1 MMNFRVTARNFANY
15 RIYEIWTA
23 MLICFVLLVA
33 SDISMATDKTS
44 GTFNGLYSSM
54 GIDLDGDGFYDSIDL
69 EVGLN
74 IAVPG
79 IYEVSGQLIEDSGNG
94 TYSASNKTYL
104 SLGARSVGLRFYAL
118 RTPGAFILRNLT
130 LYDNY
135 GRDLGQIEE
144 AYKTENYSYLDPDPR
159 IARLTGNFRDHGEDV
174 NGDGKFE
181 FLNVDAGIHVFFPGQ
196 YTLTGYLYDLNG
208 SEVAWS
214 IDNGDFE
221 AGNQT
226 MHLKFDGALINKH
239 GMNGPYHLE
248 RLLLTGLDWAIMEK
262 VSYAYNTSA
271 YTSSDF
277 VEPVRPESAK
287 TISGVGEGELILTAV
302 IKHTVPVLSGVFS
315 YSIAGINIPPITVP
329 MKITSSKYGYSY
341 NFTDV
346 YMPNKPNNFTVSA
359 YGVRNLNIGL
369 KKDPVAGGL
378 NFTRIWV
385 TSQILADNNGTAT
398 TQSDLL
404 SPGRYQF
411 MLFGDAAGN
420 VSQVDLTMTLVKKI
434 IVNGRF
440 NLAINT
446 SGFPSG
452 DYSISAK
459 ALNGSFNL
467 DEITLGGLPV
477 ADLSPI

>member
-1 MMNFRVTARNFANY
+1 MNSKVTAGNFANY
-15 RIYEIWTA
+15 GICEIWIA
-23 MLICFVLLVA
+23 ILIFFILFLA
-33 SDISMATDKTS
+33 SDISTASDKAGATFS
-44 GTFNGLYSSM
+44 GLYSSM

-79 IYEVSGQLIEDSGNG
+79 IYEVRGQLIEDNGNG
-94 TYSASNKTYL
+94 TYSASNRTSL
-104 SLGARSVGLRFYAL
+104 SSGARSVILRFYAV
-118 RTPGAFILRNLT
+118 RDPGAFRLRNLT

-135 GRDLGQIEE
+135 GRDLGHIKE

-159 IARLTGNFRDHGEDV
+159 IAKLTGTFRDHGADV

-208 SEVAWS
+208 SEVAWA

-239 GMNGPYHLE
+239 GVNGMYRLE
-248 RLLLTGLDWAIMEK
+248 RLILTGQDWAIMET
-262 VSYAYNTSA
+262 VTYAYNTSA
-271 YTSSDF
+271 YKSSDF
-277 VEPVRPESAK
+277 VEPARPEREEM
-287 TISGVGEGELILTAV
+287 ISGVGTGELTLTAV
-302 IKHTVPVLSGVFS
+302 ITHTVPVLSGVFS
-315 YSIAGINIPPITVP
+315 YNIAGINIPPITVP
-329 MKITSSKYGYSY
+329 MKITGSKYGYSY
-341 NFTDV
+341 NFSDV

-369 KKDPVAGGL
+369 KKDPVKGGL
-378 NFTRIWV
+378 NFTRVWV
-385 TSQILADNNGTAT
+385 TSQIPADNNGTAT

-411 MLFGDAAGN
+411 MLFGEAAEN
-420 VSQVDLTMTLVKKI
+420 VSQVDLTMTLVKKV

-440 NLAINT
+440 NLVINT
-446 SGFPSG
+446 SGFPTG
-452 DYSISAK
+452 DYLISAT

-467 DEITLGGLPV
+467 DEITVGGLPV
-477 ADLSPI
+477 SDSPPV

>member
-1 MMNFRVTARNFANY
+1 MNFKVTARNFANY

-23 MLICFVLLVA
+23 MLICFILFA
-33 SDISMATDKTS
+33 SSDISMASDKTS

-54 GIDLDGDGFYDSIDL
+54 GVDLDGDGFYDSIDL

-79 IYEVSGQLIEDSGNG
+79 IYEVRGQLIEDQGNE
-94 TYSASNKTYL
+94 TYFASNKTSL
-104 SLGARSVGLRFYAL
+104 SSGARSVILRFYAV
-118 RTPGAFILRNLT
+118 RTPGVFRLRNLT

-135 GRDLGQIEE
+135 GRDLGHIEE

-159 IARLTGNFRDHGEDV
+159 IARLKGTFRDHGADV

-181 FLNVDAGIHVFFPGQ
+181 FLNVDVGIHVFFPGQ

-208 SEVAWS
+208 SEVAWA

-239 GMNGPYHLE
+239 GVNGTYRLE
-248 RLLLTGLDWAIMEK
+248 RLILTGQDWAIMEK
-262 VSYAYNTSA
+262 VTYAYNTTA
-271 YTSSDF
+271 YASSDF
-277 VEPVRPESAK
+277 VGPVRPESEK
-287 TISGVGEGELILTAV
+287 MISGAGKGELILTAV
-302 IKHTVPVLSGVFS
+302 IKHTVPVLSGMFS

-329 MKITSSKYGYSY
+329 MKITGSKYGYSY

-369 KKDPVAGGL
+369 KKDPVLGGL
-378 NFTRIWV
+378 NFTRVWV
-385 TSQILADNNGTAT
+385 TSQIPADNNGTAT
-398 TQSDLL
+398 TESDLL

-467 DEITLGGLPV
+467 DEITLGGLPL
-477 ADLSPI
+477 ADSPPI

>member
-1 MMNFRVTARNFANY
+1 
-15 RIYEIWTA
+15 
-23 MLICFVLLVA
+23 
-33 SDISMATDKTS
+33 
-44 GTFNGLYSSM
+44 
-54 GIDLDGDGFYDSIDL
+54 
-69 EVGLN
+69 
-74 IAVPG
+74 
-79 IYEVSGQLIEDSGNG
+79 
-94 TYSASNKTYL
+94 
-104 SLGARSVGLRFYAL
+104 
-118 RTPGAFILRNLT
+118 
-130 LYDNY
+130 
-135 GRDLGQIEE
+135 
-144 AYKTENYSYLDPDPR
+144 
-159 IARLTGNFRDHGEDV
+159 
-174 NGDGKFE
+174 
-181 FLNVDAGIHVFFPGQ
+181 
-196 YTLTGYLYDLNG
+196 
-208 SEVAWS
+208 
-214 IDNGDFE
+214 
-221 AGNQT
+221 
-226 MHLKFDGALINKH
+226 
-239 GMNGPYHLE
+239 
-248 RLLLTGLDWAIMEK
+248 MEK

-477 ADLSPI
+477 ADSPPI